1 MKNKSVAI
9 LDIRSNEVSFS
20 LGAKGVNGTFV
31 FNDTHTVEYEGYIS
45 SGFLDENAFR
55 RALATTVTAV
65 QQRYEGTVDGIYV
78 GVPSAFVTVHT
89 MGHTISF
96 PSKRKIS
103 AQDVEALYESGL
115 NEIMAKERCV
125 RRSAM
130 YFTLGDNRKY
140 FSADAVYGVS
150 ANVLKGALCYY
161 FVDESFMQIV
171 NTTLTELGFSTVK
184 YIPTTLAQAEYL
196 LSDKKR
202 EGYAFLLDVGF
213 LTTSISV
220 LYGNGIVH
228 EETFDCGA
236 GTVIVALMEGLD
248 VEYSV
253 AEEILTS
260 ANISG
265 GTVSREMRWTSDI
278 DNRSFSVMEIN
289 EIIKCSLDVLC
300 EQIDNFFSLRY
311 KDKIS
316 ALLTA
321 RPISI
326 TGEGIVRLKGAAE
339 HLSRRLNRITEIV
352 YPDLPYYDKPTFSS
366 RIGLM
371 DTATKDSKRNGL
383 WQKIVQVF
391 GGKKK

>member
-1 MKNKSVAI
+1 MKNESVAI
-9 LDIRSNEVSFS
+9 LDIRSGEVSFC
-20 LGAKGVNGTFV
+20 LGARGVNGTFV
-31 FNDTHTVEYEGYIS
+31 FSDTHTVEYEGYLT
-45 SGFLDENAFR
+45 SGFIDENAFR
-55 RALATTVTAV
+55 RAIATSITAV

-140 FSADAVYGVS
+140 FSAEALYGVS
-150 ANVLKGALCYY
+150 TNVLKGALCYY
-161 FVDESFMQIV
+161 FVDEKFMQIV
-171 NTTLTELGFSTVK
+171 GAVLNELGFSTVK
-184 YIPTTLAQAEYL
+184 YIPSTLSQAEYL

-213 LTTSISV
+213 LTASISV

-236 GTVIVALMEGLD
+236 GTVIVSLMEGLD
-248 VEYSV
+248 VDYAT
-253 AEEILTS
+253 AEEILMS

-265 GTVSREMRWTSDI
+265 GIVSREMRWTSDG

-289 EIIKCSLDVLC
+289 DIIKCSLDVLC
-300 EQIDNFFSLRY
+300 ERIENFFSSRY

-316 ALLTA
+316 AALTA
-321 RPISI
+321 RPISV
-326 TGEGIVRLKGAAE
+326 TGEGIVALKGAAE
-339 HLSRRLNRITEIV
+339 HISRRLNRITEIV

-366 RIGLM
+366 RIGLL
-371 DTATKDSKRNGL
+371 DTATKDVKNSSW
-383 WQKIVQVF
+383 WQKMMKVF